1 MQFAGLSN
9 KIIDIKYH
17 YPIKKV
23 PFAINMMVKKI
34 TVTGSQ
40 LLVIL
45 EKSLYMLEAIIC
57 GTRLKLK

>member
-1 MQFAGLSN
+1 MQFTGLSS
-9 KIIDIKYH
+9 KITDIKYH

-34 TVTGSQ
+34 TGSQ

-45 EKSLYMLEAIIC
+45 EKSLYMLEASGSYI
-57 GTRLKLK
+57 TE